1 MAQGNS
7 QNVTLNERDRTRH
20 FIYHNI
26 LRNIKMGSEKEE
38 RWGERGERGR
48 EGKIKWK
55 EILAVVI
62 SLLKMIWKDLTAK
75 SAISPKML

>member
-1 MAQGNS
+1 MVD
-7 QNVTLNERDRTRH
+7 VTTTARDFLKNQREKKTGH
-20 FIYHNI
+20 DTLFTVI
-26 LRNIKMGSEKEE
+26 LLHNIKMDREREE
-38 RWGERGERGR
+38 RLGGG
-48 EGKIKWK
+48 IKWK